1 MMFVRSPRQ
10 RRSNHQQR
18 ALDAYILQL
27 HHAIA
32 IKLLSQPE
40 LIKQCEEQ
48 LVQLYHTKQIRHG
61 AYVYWDSVLRLYPEE
76 EAFIAAITD
85 SGPKASKYRRKTPC
99 SGILTE
105 HERQQLMASNAKPHH
120 KSDFHE

>member
-1 MMFVRSPRQ
+1 MSSRRPRL
-10 RRSNHQQR
+10 RRSNHHQR
-18 ALDAYILQL
+18 ALDAHILQL

-48 LVQLYHTKQIRHG
+48 LEHMYQTNQIRHG
-61 AYVYWDSVLRLYPEE
+61 AYIFWDSVLRLYPEA

-120 KSDFHE
+120 KSAFYE